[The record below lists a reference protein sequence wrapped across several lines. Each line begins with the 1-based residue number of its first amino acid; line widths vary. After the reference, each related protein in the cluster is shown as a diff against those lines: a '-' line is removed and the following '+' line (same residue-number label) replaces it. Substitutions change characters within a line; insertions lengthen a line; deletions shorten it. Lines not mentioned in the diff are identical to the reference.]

1 MIQKCKN
8 CGCWCSA
15 PYKKSP
21 YALGR
26 FIDSLF
32 GTEGGAEFKCQC
44 GNTWMELDR
53 RKDQTAQYNKEN
65 SEKGD
70 TSNTKSTLQLSGKN
84 R

>member
-1 MIQKCKN
+1 MIQKCSK
-8 CGCWCSA
+8 CGTWCSA

-53 RKDQTAQYNKEN
+53 RKDQTAQYESETAKN
-65 SEKGD
+65 SAD
-70 TSNTKSTLQLSGKN
+70 SNSKASLKFTGLKK
-84 R
+84 